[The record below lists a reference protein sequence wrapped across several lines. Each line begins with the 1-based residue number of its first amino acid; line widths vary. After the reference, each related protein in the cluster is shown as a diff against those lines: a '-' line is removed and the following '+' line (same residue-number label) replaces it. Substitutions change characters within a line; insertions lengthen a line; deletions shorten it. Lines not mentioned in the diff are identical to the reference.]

1 MNKNTLDLLT
11 LINSAN
17 FEHSHQVSH
26 ISELMARKA
35 GLSSSE
41 CWLVTQAAIYHDVGK
56 MIIPASILNKPSA
69 LTPAEF
75 AIVKTHT
82 DAGYKQI
89 VDAIQ
94 TLTIAALIA
103 RDHHERQ
110 DGFGYAQM
118 SGDEIH
124 PYAKLV
130 AVADVFDALYSRRA
144 YKEPWSVERI
154 KEHFEEQSGK
164 QFDGQMVIL
173 LFSVLDK
180 VLSLYENKGV

>member
-1 MNKNTLDLLT
+1 MKQDTMELLK

-17 FEHSHQVSH
+17 FEHSHMVSQ
-26 ISELMARKA
+26 ISRLMAKKS
-35 GLSSSE
+35 GLSSGE
-41 CWLVTQAAIYHDVGK
+41 RDIVTQAAIYHDVGK
-56 MIIPASILNKPSA
+56 SIIPQSILNKPGF

-89 VDAIQ
+89 TDAIQ

-110 DGFGYAQM
+110 DGFGYYQM
-118 SGDEIH
+118 SGKEIH

-154 KEHFEEQSGK
+154 RDHFIEQTGK
-164 QFDGQMVIL
+164 QFDGQMVEL
-173 LFSVLDK
+173 LFSILDE
-180 VLSLYENKGV
+180 VLSLYQKKEA